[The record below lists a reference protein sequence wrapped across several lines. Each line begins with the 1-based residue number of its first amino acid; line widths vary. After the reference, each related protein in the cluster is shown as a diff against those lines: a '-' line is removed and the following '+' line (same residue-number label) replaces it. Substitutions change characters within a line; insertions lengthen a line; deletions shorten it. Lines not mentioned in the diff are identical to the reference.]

1 MSFFV
6 KEVLNEESGN
16 YFELTGMGYGALVAI
31 MIGILLAAC
40 FVSGRKEEEK
50 SGVRQL
56 IFSSMAMALAMVTS
70 MIKIVDLPMGG
81 SATLFSMLFICL
93 IGYWYGLKGGMM
105 AAIAYGILQLV
116 VDPYIISIPQI
127 FTDYIFGFGALGFS
141 GIFSKKKYG
150 LIKGYI
156 AGILGGDFF
165 PFLSG
170 MIFFGSYAS
179 GYHMSAPVYSLIYNG
194 SYIGLEALLTL
205 MIVSLPPVK
214 KGLERVKGMAIGE

>member
-1 MSFFV
+1 MSISIVTPDGGLTLLGYIFCSVLTIALILCAAWLSGKNSSRQKLTTKQLVYCAAAVALSFV
-6 KEVLNEESGN
+6 TAYIKV
-16 YFELTGMGYGALVAI
+16 
-31 MIGILLAAC
+31 
-40 FVSGRKEEEK
+40 
-50 SGVRQL
+50 
-56 IFSSMAMALAMVTS
+56 FSM
-70 MIKIVDLPMGG
+70 PYGG
-81 SATLFSMLFICL
+81 SVTLFSMLFICL

-141 GIFSKKKYG
+141 GIFSQKKYG

-156 AGILGGDFF
+156 AGILGRYFF
-165 PFLSG
+165 TFLSG

>member
-70 MIKIVDLPMGG
+70 MIKIADLPMGG
-81 SATLFSMLFICL
+81 SATLFSMLFVCL
-93 IGYWYGLKGGMM
+93 IGYWYGLKGG
-105 AAIAYGILQLV
+105 IFPYRHSFYPLQ
-116 VDPYIISIPQI
+116 P
-127 FTDYIFGFGALGFS
+127 
-141 GIFSKKKYG
+141 
-150 LIKGYI
+150 
-156 AGILGGDFF
+156 FF
-165 PFLSG
+165 YRG
-170 MIFFGSYAS
+170 KRN
-179 GYHMSAPVYSLIYNG
+179 YH
-194 SYIGLEALLTL
+194 
-205 MIVSLPPVK
+205 
-214 KGLERVKGMAIGE
+214 

>member
-70 MIKIVDLPMGG
+70 MIKSL
-81 SATLFSMLFICL
+81 TCL
-93 IGYWYGLKGGMM
+93 W
-105 AAIAYGILQLV
+105 A
-116 VDPYIISIPQI
+116 
-127 FTDYIFGFGALGFS
+127 
-141 GIFSKKKYG
+141 
-150 LIKGYI
+150 
-156 AGILGGDFF
+156 
-165 PFLSG
+165 
-170 MIFFGSYAS
+170 
-179 GYHMSAPVYSLIYNG
+179 
-194 SYIGLEALLTL
+194 EALRCSVCFSSAL
-205 MIVSLPPVK
+205 S
-214 KGLERVKGMAIGE
+214 AIGTV